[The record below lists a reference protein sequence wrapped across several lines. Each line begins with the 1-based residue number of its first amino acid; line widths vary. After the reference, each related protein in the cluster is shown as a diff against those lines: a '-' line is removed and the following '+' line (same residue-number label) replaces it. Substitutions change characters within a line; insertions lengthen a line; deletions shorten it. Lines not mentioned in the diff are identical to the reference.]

1 MKTHQASPKFCNC
14 AIRSQPC
21 SVFKNL
27 IQLINFWVTWWLC
40 VLNKRECFSGNLCSF
55 LFFCFFKHFSDLV
68 IACTFP
74 LMERLVQYLDITYGC
89 LSFSLEAVFPS
100 SCTLSAQWQEW
111 PSVCLWDSKAT
122 CTERNLYKCY
132 MSVQFTV
139 KIRFW
144 EELNIYVNMEAD
156 LWVFGMESSVL
167 EEIKLSK
174 YNDPNITQELI
185 EVF

>member
-1 MKTHQASPKFCNC
+1 MKTHQASPQFCNC
-14 AIRSQPC
+14 AICSQPC

-55 LFFCFFKHFSDLV
+55 LFFLTFFWLGHCMHISTD
-68 IACTFP
+68 
-74 LMERLVQYLDITYGC
+74 G
-89 LSFSLEAVFPS
+89 
-100 SCTLSAQWQEW
+100 
-111 PSVCLWDSKAT
+111 AT
-122 CTERNLYKCY
+122 CAVPWHHLWVSLFFFRSRLLKQLHPVCTVAGMTKCVSLRQRSHLYRANLYKCY

>member
-1 MKTHQASPKFCNC
+1 MKTHQASPQFCNC

-40 VLNKRECFSGNLCSF
+40 VLNKRECFSGHLCSF
-55 LFFCFFKHFSDLV
+55 FVFFTFSWFGHCMH
-68 IACTFP
+68 IS
-74 LMERLVQYLDITYGC
+74 LMEWLVQYLDITYGC

-100 SCTLSAQWQEW
+100 SCTLSAPWQEW
-111 PSVCLWDSKAT
+111 PSVCLWDREAT

-144 EELNIYVNMEAD
+144 EELNIYVNMAAD

>member
-1 MKTHQASPKFCNC
+1 
-14 AIRSQPC
+14 
-21 SVFKNL
+21 
-27 IQLINFWVTWWLC
+27 
-40 VLNKRECFSGNLCSF
+40 
-55 LFFCFFKHFSDLV
+55 
-68 IACTFP
+68 
-74 LMERLVQYLDITYGC
+74 
-89 LSFSLEAVFPS
+89 
-100 SCTLSAQWQEW
+100 
-111 PSVCLWDSKAT
+111 
-122 CTERNLYKCY
+122 